1 MAGSIQFY
9 RTPTKSSSYFSC
21 FEFRKKDMEKERQWN
36 KEYNDFDVN
45 FTSKTLVGLLN
56 ELSVANAKYTM
67 TQRNAK

>member
-1 MAGSIQFY
+1 
-9 RTPTKSSSYFSC
+9 
-21 FEFRKKDMEKERQWN
+21 MEKERQWN

-67 TQRNAK
+67 TQCNAK